1 MSEPKDRF
9 GNPMTIKC
17 PLVDDELIPD
27 DDCFLVSTV
36 AEGMTPKICIE
47 KRFYQKEN
55 FSEICLNCP
64 NYRI

>member
-9 GNPMTIKC
+9 GNPMTIRC

-27 DDCFLVSTV
+27 D
-36 AEGMTPKICIE
+36 ETPKICIE